1 MCKKVL
7 LAGGAGYIGSQLAPK
22 LLSRDYKVTV
32 VDELWFGNYLPEAV
46 ELWQKDIMTLTT
58 EELKKFDAV
67 VFMAGLSNDPMA
79 DFSPSKNFI
88 ENTAVPAYLAYITKK
103 AGVRRFVYA
112 SSCSV
117 YGYAVDKLMTEEEPD
132 LNTEYPYG
140 ISKLIGEKA
149 IMEMADDNFKPI
161 SLRKGTVGG
170 WSPRMRFDLVV
181 NAMTKSALKNGEIIV
196 NNPSLW
202 RPVIDIEDVC
212 TAYIRSI
219 EAGNTVSGVYN
230 ICYDNYTIGR
240 LGDEIC
246 SELRRHGHKVKMKI
260 MNKQDVRNYKAD
272 NTKAKVEL
280 DFVPSISPSDS
291 VRNILKKIG
300 PEFDFDD
307 EKYYNITTFKD
318 IFK

>member
-117 YGYAVDKLMTEEEPD
+117 YGYAVDKLMTEDELN

-140 ISKLIGEKA
+140 ISKLVGEKA
-149 IMEMADDNFKPI
+149 IMEMADENFKPI

-202 RPVIDIEDVC
+202 RPVVDIEDVC

-219 EAGNTVSGVYN
+219 EAGSSVSGVYN
-230 ICYDNYTIGR
+230 ICYGNYTIGR

-246 SELRRHGHKVKMKI
+246 SELRKHGYKVKMKI

-272 NTKAKVEL
+272 NTKAKV
-280 DFVPSISPSDS
+280 
-291 VRNILKKIG
+291 
-300 PEFDFDD
+300 
-307 EKYYNITTFKD
+307 
-318 IFK
+318 